1 MVSAKGT
8 DVGKTVQSQRR
19 RIHIMKGVPH
29 YTREGKEWTG
39 NTHKMPNGHLHT
51 HKSHGKT
58 SQRLFHFKE
67 LSKTAQKRAK

>member
-1 MVSAKGT
+1 
-8 DVGKTVQSQRR
+8 QRR
-19 RIHIMKGVPH
+19 RLPMKGVPH
-29 YTREGKEWTG
+29 YTKEGKEWKG

-67 LSKTAQKRAK
+67 LSKKSSKEKQGDNYANVKI

>member
-1 MVSAKGT
+1 
-8 DVGKTVQSQRR
+8 
-19 RIHIMKGVPH
+19 MKGVPH
-29 YTREGKEWTG
+29 YTREGKEWKG

-67 LSKTAQKRAK
+67 LSKTAQKRARS

>member
-1 MVSAKGT
+1 MVSEESPDA
-8 DVGKTVQSQRR
+8 GKAIQSQRR
-19 RIHIMKGVPH
+19 RLPMKGVPH
-29 YTREGKEWTG
+29 YTREGKEWKG